1 MEKRHHGDEKGRRPY
16 PDPSLTPGGRA
27 TQRPRPAERG
37 GVTMKGS
44 GVRWSWVWILP
55 LCFPAVSS
63 Q

>member
-37 GVTMKGS
+37 GVTMTSDGPGFGS
-44 GVRWSWVWILP
+44 CPSIT
-55 LCFPAVSS
+55 VSS